1 MSDYKQKYLKYKKKY
16 LDLKEQLGG
25 NKTEK
30 KIYYRFKSSNLV
42 KTQLDNT
49 TFYMRLTIEETI
61 IHNHLKKNDV
71 SYKILFSA
79 INSDGSIIES
89 MKQYHDV
96 EVKNIYYQNQY
107 TFYNEIV
114 VLFEDNNLNPLKI
127 RPNEGS
133 AISVEEEIIYG
144 TQNNSPNRIL
154 IGQAFNNINIDSSLP
169 ENFVSSRVTVIDDIN
184 KVKI

>member
-1 MSDYKQKYLKYKKKY
+1 
-16 LDLKEQLGG
+16 
-25 NKTEK
+25 
-30 KIYYRFKSSNLV
+30 
-42 KTQLDNT
+42 
-49 TFYMRLTIEETI
+49 
-61 IHNHLKKNDV
+61 
-71 SYKILFSA
+71 
-79 INSDGSIIES
+79 

-127 RPNEGS
+127 SPNEGS
-133 AISVEEEIIYG
+133 AILVVEEIIYG
-144 TQNNSPNRIL
+144 TQNTSPNRIL
-154 IGQAFNNINIDSSLP
+154 IGQAFYNINIDTSLP